1 MDLRAV
7 DTGEVNVY
15 LEPGRYL
22 PVLCPVGRQVLSPE
36 ERRIAAY
43 VDTHGAEAVKLL
55 ERTVNINSETLNPAF
70 GQQPFDIAMAE
81 RKPGVQPDGVAD
93 DLCQEPMPMKVAWTV
108 CHRGVLWMRTN
119 STMDP

>member
-1 MDLRAV
+1 
-7 DTGEVNVY
+7 
-15 LEPGRYL
+15 
-22 PVLCPVGRQVLSPE
+22 
-36 ERRIAAY
+36 IAAY

-55 ERTVNINSETLNPAF
+55 ERAVNINSETLNPAF

>member
-1 MDLRAV
+1 VDLRAV

-70 GQQPFDIAMAE
+70 GISEPSPAR
-81 RKPGVQPDGVAD
+81 RKLARLFEVG
-93 DLCQEPMPMKVAWTV
+93 
-108 CHRGVLWMRTN
+108 RGVWG
-119 STMDP
+119 